1 MKMVTGVQQLI
12 KRPSGPRPPKDHAQ
26 DAEEELENS
35 TGHAMYG
42 IENKAMDDKD
52 FTRAVA
58 AIKGDRTSGAGDLA
72 RQCLALLAQ
81 SGASAPSN
89 LVPELWRILDI
100 RAGELAAIRP
110 SMAPVGNLVA
120 RWRDTVGGSD
130 ARGGSDLDR
139 LRNVATEAAKR
150 ISAESEA
157 ATARVAARVC
167 DYMREFLG
175 ADRRDRPSNQKS
187 AVLTLSWSGVVA
199 EALTSLHD
207 LEVEVVVAESR
218 PLNEGANL
226 ARYLA
231 GHGLTVTLITDAQ
244 LSLFA
249 EQVDMALCGADTLF
263 SDGAI
268 LNKAGTRLMALAM
281 ADANRPLVAAC
292 ESFKAISTRGQG
304 TEDGA
309 PPLEEMPETELGYG
323 KSTPFDIRNI
333 YFEVTPARLI
343 ATWCTEIGIAH
354 APADL
359 NRLLAKTDF

>member
-1 MKMVTGVQQLI
+1 
-12 KRPSGPRPPKDHAQ
+12 
-26 DAEEELENS
+26 
-35 TGHAMYG
+35 MYG
-42 IENKAMDDKD
+42 IGNKAMDDKD
-52 FTRAVA
+52 FTRAVE
-58 AIKGDRTSGAGDLA
+58 AIKDDRNSGAGALA

-89 LVPELWRILDI
+89 SVSELWRILDI
-100 RAGELAAIRP
+100 RAGELAAARP

-120 RWRDTVGGSD
+120 RWRDSVGDSD

-157 ATARVAARVC
+157 ATARVAARAC

-175 ADRRDRPSNQKS
+175 ADRRDRPSNQKP

-199 EALTSLHD
+199 EALTSLHG

-231 GHGLTVTLITDAQ
+231 EHGLTVTLITDAQ

-268 LNKAGTRLMALAM
+268 LNKVGTRLMALAM

-292 ESFKAISTRGQG
+292 ESFKTISARGQG
-304 TEDGA
+304 REDGA
-309 PPLEEMPETELGYG
+309 PPLEEMPENELGYG

-354 APADL
+354 DSAGL
-359 NRLLAKTDF
+359 NRLSNPSSLT